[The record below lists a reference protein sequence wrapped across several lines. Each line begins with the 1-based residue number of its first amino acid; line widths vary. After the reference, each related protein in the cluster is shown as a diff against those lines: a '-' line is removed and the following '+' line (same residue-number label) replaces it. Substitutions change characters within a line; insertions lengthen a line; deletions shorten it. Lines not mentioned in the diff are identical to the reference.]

1 MDRSVRGARKIEGT
15 GPKEKNDTTTL
26 KGCLDDMLD
35 AYFSELNGHSACNLY
50 NLVLR
55 EVEEP
60 LLRRILQYTNGN
72 RSRAAKMLG
81 MHRATLRHKLEQY
94 GIT

>member
-1 MDRSVRGARKIEGT
+1 MDRDVKGARKIDGT
-15 GPKEKNDTTTL
+15 GPKAQSDSTAL
-26 KGCLDDMLD
+26 QRCLEGMLD
-35 AYFSELNGHSACNLY
+35 AYFSELNGHSTCNLY

-60 LLRRILQYTNGN
+60 LLRRVLEYSNGN

-81 MHRATLRHKLEQY
+81 IHRATLRHKLEQY